1 MCSVLCRFRLIS
13 RIIATFIH
21 CQLPTDS
28 NHSTIVRISP
38 DAPGHIKTPLRQYS
52 AYPVLPSKQAD
63 QAIASLEGLLSNKN
77 YLAYKEFILYSLDF
91 INDSRFCLLDTTQ
104 LLVYLV
110 FNMYCKERCLDV
122 LRVVNA

>member
-1 MCSVLCRFRLIS
+1 M
-13 RIIATFIH
+13 
-21 CQLPTDS
+21 
-28 NHSTIVRISP
+28 
-38 DAPGHIKTPLRQYS
+38 
-52 AYPVLPSKQAD
+52 LPSKQAD
-63 QAIASLEGLLSNKN
+63 QSIASLEGLLSNKN